1 MMKAYIAVSYSK
13 RSLYEPVLRAIA
25 GILGTA
31 GVSAFVFVDEYTFTD
46 QQESAMMLQVMKDI
60 DDCDLLIAETSDKAI
75 GIGVEAGY
83 AKAKNKPVIYLRQQ
97 NAAHAATV
105 AGISDF
111 QVIYNGTDDLQ
122 DQLSAVLIE
131 ILNRP

>member
-13 RSLYEPVLRAIA
+13 KSLYEPVLQAIA
-25 GILGTA
+25 GVLRNEGIKT
-31 GVSAFVFVDEYTFTD
+31 FVFVDEYTFTD
-46 QQESAMMLQVMKDI
+46 QQESAMMQQAMKDI
-60 DDCDLLIAETSDKAI
+60 DACDLVIAETSDKAI

-97 NAAHAATV
+97 NAAHSSTV

-122 DQLSAVLIE
+122 EQLSGVLTE
-131 ILNRP
+131 ILNRK

>member
-13 RSLYEPVLRAIA
+13 KSLYEPVLQAIA
-25 GILGTA
+25 GVLRNEGIKT
-31 GVSAFVFVDEYTFTD
+31 FVFVDEYTFTD
-46 QQESAMMLQVMKDI
+46 QQENAMMQQAMKDI
-60 DDCDLLIAETSDKAI
+60 DACDLVIAETSDKAI

-97 NAAHAATV
+97 NAAHSSTV

-122 DQLSAVLIE
+122 EQLSGVLTE
-131 ILNRP
+131 ILNRK